1 MTDRDTT
8 TRTRARAPGVGGVFH
23 RMAVHDRVLRPDS
36 ERTTVA
42 TTKCTKGGCK
52 LDGGRRMP
60 GAGLSRRSPR
70 KAPLGQSA
78 FQPYWGKLAVRNDR
92 GDRGNVGII
101 RSPIRASILP
111 DLLGHGRTGQFWF
124 FCSTSDQEKH
134 LLPYRNAQSQR
145 VALPGLLAALH
156 SSLPHS
162 IYIAESLIRINAGSF
177 GGEIMIYRPNWA
189 HVRNWTKP
197 ALRGCGG
204 RYEFARHQGKWTSV
218 KAPLGRSDRARC
230 GFFRD
235 RRAQPRRECQRGMA
249 RHRRGVHL
257 LHRLPLLRAFHRR
270 KGTARRPE
278 TA

>member
-8 TRTRARAPGVGGVFH
+8 TRTRARAPGAGGVFH

-36 ERTTVA
+36 ERTIVA

-111 DLLGHGRTGQFWF
+111 DRLEHGRCSWFVAILSSIEKARTGF
-124 FCSTSDQEKH
+124 
-134 LLPYRNAQSQR
+134 YRRPSLAPNFRFLA
-145 VALPGLLAALH
+145 GLQA
-156 SSLPHS
+156 S
-162 IYIAESLIRINAGSF
+162 
-177 GGEIMIYRPNWA
+177 
-189 HVRNWTKP
+189 
-197 ALRGCGG
+197 C
-204 RYEFARHQGKWTSV
+204 
-218 KAPLGRSDRARC
+218 APLWRS
-230 GFFRD
+230 
-235 RRAQPRRECQRGMA
+235 
-249 RHRRGVHL
+249 
-257 LHRLPLLRAFHRR
+257 
-270 KGTARRPE
+270 
-278 TA
+278 